1 MWGDVEE
8 AAAPQDSLLPRYPV
22 EKDLGVVPSEALT
35 FHQIPVKVCLPA
47 VCHLPV
53 LEPGS

>member
-8 AAAPQDSLLPRYPV
+8 VAASQDSLLPRYPM